1 MTVEFS
7 ITLLHKPIAWTQL
20 KRSMADK
27 LGGCYVGM
35 GAVKTENSI
44 RKSVRRT
51 SSTTLALAKPVANIS
66 DVYDLGEQI
75 GTGAFGTVRLARHKP
90 TGSAQALKK
99 LRRSKVSRQELQ
111 TQTAIMA
118 SMDHPHVIKLM
129 GVVQDVGGDV
139 FVAME
144 LASGGD
150 LFDHIRKARR
160 FSEDHAAIVMRQV
173 LSSVSYL
180 HRCAVAHRDIK
191 PENFVLSRPGPIDG
205 SDLKLVDFDMACHCT
220 PGTELTS
227 TIGTPTYMSPQV
239 AKGRYDLRCDVWSC
253 GVVMYVLLRGRV
265 PIKGSSDSETLAM
278 VREGRWSFDGR
289 TWREISVRAK
299 QLVRSLLRPNP
310 DLRTT
315 AGAALCHPWIAHWCG
330 GVERCPD
337 VGGGNAREETKS
349 DITCSA
355 GFLPLLRGNSAP
367 ALPGAR
373 RHTFM

>member
-27 LGGCYVGM
+27 LSGCYVGM

-144 LASGGD
+144 LASGGTCSTTS
-150 LFDHIRKARR
+150 ARR
-160 FSEDHAAIVMRQV
+160 AASPRTMQRSLCGRCCPRCPTCTAALSHTAISSRRTSSSQGAQRGGRHA
-173 LSSVSYL
+173 
-180 HRCAVAHRDIK
+180 
-191 PENFVLSRPGPIDG
+191 PP
-205 SDLKLVDFDMACHCT
+205 
-220 PGTELTS
+220 
-227 TIGTPTYMSPQV
+227 
-239 AKGRYDLRCDVWSC
+239 
-253 GVVMYVLLRGRV
+253 
-265 PIKGSSDSETLAM
+265 KGS
-278 VREGRWSFDGR
+278 R
-289 TWREISVRAK
+289 K
-299 QLVRSLLRPNP
+299 
-310 DLRTT
+310 
-315 AGAALCHPWIAHWCG
+315 GAW
-330 GVERCPD
+330 GV
-337 VGGGNAREETKS
+337 
-349 DITCSA
+349 
-355 GFLPLLRGNSAP
+355 
-367 ALPGAR
+367 AR
-373 RHTFM
+373 REVAVDGL